1 MLIKLTSEQNQEL
14 QARYKEAVDNAL
26 EYKQL
31 ANINPNLRSYYDD
44 LFWDK
49 WGQATAYFLL
59 GQFELDLRLKELI
72 YGQQ

>member
-44 LFWDK
+44 VFFI
-49 WGQATAYFLL
+49 GTV
-59 GQFELDLRLKELI
+59 
-72 YGQQ
+72 